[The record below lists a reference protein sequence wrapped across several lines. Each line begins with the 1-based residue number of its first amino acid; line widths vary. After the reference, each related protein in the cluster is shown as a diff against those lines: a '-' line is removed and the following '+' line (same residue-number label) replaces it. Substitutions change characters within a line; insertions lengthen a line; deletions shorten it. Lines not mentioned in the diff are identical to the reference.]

1 MSEMTENIIIYI
13 FFVMSL
19 FLATG
24 SSIVIYE
31 KAAKDIWTGISGKK
45 CFFIIG
51 AVRLMIGIVE
61 IAIISASPTEYGEIM
76 KLLACSFSSMIFVM
90 VLLIKMKPENV
101 SITYFLLI
109 SLFVIISQLMAW
121 VGKNMILSTNLISAD
136 TEIRYLEKYA
146 TDLTVCVMAQKAIF
160 LVIDVIEERIW
171 QEKSKK

>member
-1 MSEMTENIIIYI
+1 MSEMTENSIIYI

-31 KAAKDIWTGISGKK
+31 KAAKDIWAGIFQKK

-51 AVRLMIGIVE
+51 AVRLIIGIVE
-61 IAIISASPTEYGEIM
+61 IAIINASPTEYGEIM
-76 KLLACSFSSMIFVM
+76 KILAGYFPSMVFVM
-90 VLLIKMKPENV
+90 VLLIKVKPENV
-101 SITYFLLI
+101 SIIYFLII
-109 SLFVIISQLMAW
+109 SSFIIISQLTAFI
-121 VGKNMILSTNLISAD
+121 VGNIILSTNLICAD

-146 TDLTVCVMAQKAIF
+146 TDLMVCVMAQKAIF